1 MSQRRNETGTS
12 SLEVV
17 IVAPLL
23 LVFIML
29 IIGLGRLTLA
39 SQDVTASAHEAA
51 RAASL
56 TRSGGAATSAG
67 QDAARDALG
76 ERGMACASV
85 DVSVDVSGF
94 EPGGQVRATVTCTAR
109 LSDLTL
115 SGLPG
120 RKTYRA
126 EAVVPIEQYRAE

>member
-1 MSQRRNETGTS
+1 MRRREESGTS

-17 IVAPLL
+17 IAAPLL
-23 LVFIML
+23 LVFVMF

-39 SQDVTASAHEAA
+39 SQDVTAAAHEAA

-56 TRSGGAATSAG
+56 TRAQGAASSAG
-67 QDAARDALG
+67 QDAARAALG
-76 ERGMACASV
+76 ERGMACQAVSVNV
-85 DVSVDVSGF
+85 DVSSY
-94 EPGGQVRATVTCTAR
+94 EPGGQVRASVTCTAK
-109 LSDLTL
+109 LSDLAL

-126 EAVVPIEQYRAE
+126 EAVVPIEQYRAD